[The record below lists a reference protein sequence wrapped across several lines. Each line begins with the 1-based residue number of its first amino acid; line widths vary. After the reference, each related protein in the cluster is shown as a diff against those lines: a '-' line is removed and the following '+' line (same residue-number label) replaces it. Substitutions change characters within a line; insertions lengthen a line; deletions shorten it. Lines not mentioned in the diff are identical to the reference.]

1 MTLRG
6 LDWRAIRGSFHNE
19 TKTHPYLP
27 FNERPADASTT
38 HAHCCELW
46 RVELLV
52 IYS

>member
-27 FNERPADASTT
+27 FNERPWT
-38 HAHCCELW
+38 
-46 RVELLV
+46 RQLLTRIAV
-52 IYS
+52 SCGG